1 MAFDIK
7 YYKIVSQFAKV
18 TIAQY
23 IDKTAT
29 SVDLIS
35 AGFFNSIA
43 NQLDKGSLI
52 FANTDSGTIILVV
65 DSVQDGDV
73 VVSKY
78 AGANVTR
85 TVEMPT
91 GEVKLTSTIRV
102 GDTGGSIICDL
113 TGTTLK
119 DAAVAQ
125 ITDNWIIYQGSTG
138 LVLDSVVYVDANTAR
153 LVFSGVAKEGT
164 ISIAPTPE
172 ILLNQAATA
181 AGSYI
186 IA

>member
-23 IDKTAT
+23 IDETAT
-29 SVDLIS
+29 IANLTSP
-35 AGFFNSIA
+35 GFFNSIG
-43 NQLDKGSLI
+43 NQLDKGSVI
-52 FANTDSGTIILVV
+52 IANSTTGTIILVV

-78 AGANVTR
+78 AGEGTVTAA
-85 TVEMPT
+85 
-91 GEVKLTSTIRV
+91 GEAKLTSTIQV

-119 DAAVAQ
+119 DAATTQTVA
-125 ITDNWIIYQGSTG
+125 NWTIAAGTTG
-138 LVLDSVVYVDANTAR
+138 LTLASVVYVDANTAR
-153 LVFSGVAKEGT
+153 LVFSGTAAAGT
-164 ISIAPTPE
+164 ISITPKAA
-172 ILLNQAATA
+172 LLANAATVT
-181 AGSYI
+181 AGTYTI
-186 IA
+186 KA